1 MTQPYNGDPAV
12 VAIYGPSGI
21 GKTTDLL
28 YSFPR
33 GFFIAPP
40 GAIKPAHNVVGFV
53 PDSDT
58 TCTTIEQATAKLK
71 TLASKRGQYD
81 AVIVD
86 DLSILAE
93 QTVASLEAGGKLEG
107 LKLWGKVRET
117 LLDFRNTARH
127 LGLHVIL
134 TAHESTPRTAQGA
147 FLRGGPKLPG
157 RMPEDLPTTCDSVL
171 RAAYEPNKRGWHAV
185 FRCTVDDPSW
195 VTKDRHGIVG
205 DKGPM
210 NTGEFLRAAGYTIRR
225 APGLEWMEELVE
237 TLAQALLEAPK
248 DEAALVKE
256 AIRICGES
264 TDNPLHTR
272 WVLRDSL
279 DRAAFRRTQQNALN
293 MFLHVGVQRT

>member
-1 MTQPYNGDPAV
+1 MTAYSGEPAV

-28 YSFPR
+28 FSFPR
-33 GFFIAPP
+33 GLFIAPP
-40 GAIKPAHNVVGFV
+40 GAIKPAHHVVGHV

-58 TCTTIEQATAKLK
+58 SCQTIEAATAKLRALGAK
-71 TLASKRGQYD
+71 KGQYD

-86 DLSILAE
+86 DLSVLAE
-93 QTVASLEAGGKLEG
+93 QTVADLEAGGKYEG
-107 LKLWGKVRET
+107 HKMWGKVRER
-117 LLDFRNTARH
+117 LLEFRGVARN
-127 LGLHVIL
+127 LGMHVIL
-134 TAHESTPRTAQGA
+134 TAHESTPRTAGGA
-147 FLRGGPKLPG
+147 FIRGGPKLPG

-185 FRCTVDDPSW
+185 FRCTVDDPNW
-195 VTKDRHGIVG
+195 VTKDRHGVVG

-210 NTGEFLRAAGYTIRR
+210 NTAEFLRAAGYTIRR
-225 APGLEWMEELVE
+225 APGLEWQEELVE
-237 TLAQALLEAPK
+237 TLAQALLEDPK
-248 DEAALVKE
+248 GEANLVKE
-256 AIRICGES
+256 AIRICGEA